1 MINWMRPSG
10 SPITTNEM
18 DETIAYANKLGW
30 VRIED
35 KKEVTET
42 KVKRTRRTKAQ
53 MQEARNGNRSNSH
66 ESNITRDFSSWL

>member
-10 SPITTNEM
+10 NPITTNEM

-30 VRIED
+30 VRVED

-42 KVKRTRRTKAQ
+42 KVNRTRRTKAQ

-66 ESNITRDFSSWL
+66 